1 VPERLERVARA
12 AAARPVIALAL
23 VVALALGGGALAL
36 SLRPSTGIGTFVGSS
51 SASYRATQAWHQH
64 FGGDS
69 IVILVREPLTDLGQ
83 TKDLARLTFLEACLA
98 GRVDVAD
105 ARFRAFVPEPAGQ
118 GVAYGGRSSPC
129 GQLMAA
135 RYVKV
140 VYGPATFL
148 NQAVISIQQGLS
160 SILAGDAQSVAAA
173 QQDALKAARAEHLS
187 PALQRRDAKA
197 AGQLKQAE
205 NNAALER
212 LYLNSGM
219 QGLPAID
226 NAPFVSQIMFD
237 ATRGANEPKARFSY
251 LFPTARSALI
261 QVRLRSSLSDAQ
273 QARAISLIRQAVR
286 MPAFHLGYGGTYTV
300 TGAPV
305 VLNDLA
311 AKITASVGVLLLA
324 ALLVMAG
331 VLLVVFRLWHR
342 PTRHPASPEW
352 AGHKSS
358 SCLRLLPLAIAL
370 AATGITFGVVSLAGA
385 SLTMA
390 SIAVLPVLIGLA
402 VDYAIQFQSRIEEA
416 RREERGGDGKDA
428 VRRAAIAG
436 APTIA
441 TAALATATGFLVL
454 LLSPVPMV
462 QGFGVLLVVGIGIA
476 FACALCV
483 AAAALVLAERNG
495 GALGAA
501 VRGAAD
507 ILRDLAR
514 VPARVV
520 PAGAVRAPVA
530 RARSL
535 AAHTRAG
542 AQGAISASVA
552 HPGRVL
558 AVGAVLALA
567 GWVADTQMSVQSD
580 VTKLVPS
587 NMRALRDLNTLEKVT
602 GVSGE
607 IDVTIRAADLT
618 QPRVVRWMVS
628 YEQDLLT
635 HFGYLESKGCARA
648 VLCPALSLPDLFSQR
663 TGTSTAA
670 GSTASALTQPQI
682 RSLLGILPPY
692 FKSAVITS
700 DYRYATV
707 AFGIRLMPLAKQEQV
722 ISYMQSRL
730 HPPSGVSASLVGLPV
745 LAAQANAALS
755 SSSRRL
761 WTLLAGIVAVGLV
774 LLAVFR
780 DPRRAIVPLVPIA
793 LATGWSALILF
804 ALGISLN
811 PLSATLGALVIA
823 ISTEFSV
830 LLAERFRQERAAGH
844 ELEPALSRTYRST
857 GAAVIASGVT
867 AIAGFGVLVVSDI
880 TMLRDFGL
888 VTLIDLTVSLGGVLF
903 VLPAVLAMSERE
915 DALELMRSALQRL
928 SATARHA
935 RRRPRVA

>member
-1 VPERLERVARA
+1 MKGISQYRLERVARA
-12 AAARPVIALAL
+12 AAARPVLAL
-23 VVALALGGGALAL
+23 SVVVALALGGGALAL

-51 SASYRATQAWHQH
+51 SASYRATQAWHEH

-105 ARFRAFVPEPAGQ
+105 GRLRAFVPEPAGQ

-135 RYVKV
+135 RYVQV

-173 QQDALKAARAEHLS
+173 QQAALKAARAEHLS
-187 PALQRRDAKA
+187 PAVQRRDAKA

-261 QVRLRSSLSDAQ
+261 QVRLRSTLSDAQ

-286 MPAFHLGYGGTYTV
+286 MPSFHLGYGGTYTV

-311 AKITASVGVLLLA
+311 AKITSSVGVLLIA
-324 ALLVMAG
+324 ALLVMAA
-331 VLLVVFRLWHR
+331 VLLIVFRR
-342 PTRHPASPEW
+342 R
-352 AGHKSS
+352 
-358 SCLRLLPLAIAL
+358 LRLLPLAIAL

-416 RREERGGDGKDA
+416 RREEGAGDGQAA

-483 AAAALVLAERNG
+483 AAAALVLAERDG
-495 GALGAA
+495 GVVGAA

-507 ILRDLAR
+507 ILRDAVRL
-514 VPARVV
+514 PARVL
-520 PAGAVRAPVA
+520 PARAARASVA

-535 AAHTRAG
+535 GAHTRAG
-542 AQGAISASVA
+542 AQRAISASIA

-663 TGTSTAA
+663 TGTTTAT
-670 GSTASALTQPQI
+670 GSSASALTQAQI

-707 AFGIRLMPLAKQEQV
+707 AFGIRLMPLAKQERV

-755 SSSRRL
+755 SPSRRL

-844 ELEPALSRTYRST
+844 ELESALSRTYRST

-880 TMLRDFGL
+880 NMLSDFGL

-915 DALELMRSALQRL
+915 DALELARGALLRL
-928 SATARHA
+928 SAAARHA

>member
-1 VPERLERVARA
+1 MRVALERVARA
-12 AAARPVIALAL
+12 AAARPVLVL
-23 VVALALGGGALAL
+23 GVVVALGLGGGALAL

-118 GVAYGGRSSPC
+118 GVAYGGRASPC
-129 GQLMAA
+129 GRLMAA

-160 SILAGDAQSVAAA
+160 SILAGDTQSVAAA
-173 QQDALKAARAEHLS
+173 QQAALRAARAEHLS

-251 LFPTARSALI
+251 LFPTSRSALI

-286 MPAFHLGYGGTYTV
+286 MPTFHLGYGGTYTV

-311 AKITASVGVLLLA
+311 AKITASVGVLLIA
-324 ALLVMAG
+324 ALLVMAA
-331 VLLVVFRLWHR
+331 VLLVVFRR
-342 PTRHPASPEW
+342 R
-352 AGHKSS
+352 
-358 SCLRLLPLAIAL
+358 LRLLPLAIAL

-416 RREERGGDGKDA
+416 RRQEGAEDGQDA

-462 QGFGVLLVVGIGIA
+462 QGFGILLVVGIGIA

-483 AAAALVLAERNG
+483 AAAALVLAERDG
-495 GALGAA
+495 GAVGAA
-501 VRGAAD
+501 LRGAAD
-507 ILRDLAR
+507 ILRDVAR
-514 VPARVV
+514 LPARVV
-520 PAGAVRAPVA
+520 PARAVRAPVA
-530 RARSL
+530 GARSL
-535 AAHTRAG
+535 GAHTRAG
-542 AQGAISASVA
+542 ARTRDGCSRS
-552 HPGRVL
+552 GRCSPWP
-558 AVGAVLALA
+558 A
-567 GWVADTQMSVQSD
+567 GSPIRRC
-580 VTKLVPS
+580 PS
-587 NMRALRDLNTLEKVT
+587 SPT
-602 GVSGE
+602 SPSSF
-607 IDVTIRAADLT
+607 
-618 QPRVVRWMVS
+618 PR
-628 YEQDLLT
+628 T
-635 HFGYLESKGCARA
+635 CAR
-648 VLCPALSLPDLFSQR
+648 C
-663 TGTSTAA
+663 
-670 GSTASALTQPQI
+670 
-682 RSLLGILPPY
+682 
-692 FKSAVITS
+692 
-700 DYRYATV
+700 AT
-707 AFGIRLMPLAKQEQV
+707 
-722 ISYMQSRL
+722 
-730 HPPSGVSASLVGLPV
+730 
-745 LAAQANAALS
+745 
-755 SSSRRL
+755 
-761 WTLLAGIVAVGLV
+761 
-774 LLAVFR
+774 
-780 DPRRAIVPLVPIA
+780 
-793 LATGWSALILF
+793 
-804 ALGISLN
+804 
-811 PLSATLGALVIA
+811 
-823 ISTEFSV
+823 
-830 LLAERFRQERAAGH
+830 
-844 ELEPALSRTYRST
+844 
-857 GAAVIASGVT
+857 
-867 AIAGFGVLVVSDI
+867 
-880 TMLRDFGL
+880 
-888 VTLIDLTVSLGGVLF
+888 
-903 VLPAVLAMSERE
+903 
-915 DALELMRSALQRL
+915 
-928 SATARHA
+928 
-935 RRRPRVA
+935 